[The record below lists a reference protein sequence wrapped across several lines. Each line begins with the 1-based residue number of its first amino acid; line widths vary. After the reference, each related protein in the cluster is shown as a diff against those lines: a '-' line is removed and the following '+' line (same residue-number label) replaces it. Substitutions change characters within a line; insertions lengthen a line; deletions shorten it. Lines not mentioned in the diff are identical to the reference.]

1 MWCSEGILVFSYN
14 PVLKIVPIRKI
25 SVIITFWFSTP
36 HSQNVLEKKAREGC
50 WAFSSNTFEKVR
62 NHRKTHSNKAIVF
75 IQYGILPIKGLPHC
89 PSIKVNSVTCK
100 ISWTPG
106 VISRCVSCA
115 HTSVCMYICVHA
127 SLCVC
132 MCASML
138 VCVHASCVYTIWKC
152 MHAYNYSPITDAVF

>member
-1 MWCSEGILVFSYN
+1 MWWSKGILVFSYN

-75 IQYGILPIKGLPHC
+75 IQYGVLPIKGLPHC
-89 PSIKVNSVTCK
+89 PSFKVSPVK
-100 ISWTPG
+100 YHEHQESFPG
-106 VISRCVSCA
+106 VCRA
-115 HTSVCMYICVHA
+115 HTQVCVCTSACMQAYVCVCVQA
-127 SLCVC
+127 CLCVC
-132 MCASML
+132 MPRVSTL
-138 VCVHASCVYTIWKC
+138 SENVC
-152 MHAYNYSPITDAVF
+152 MHTTIPP